1 MTSPNPAPYFI
12 DEARAAICSR
22 CPRTGETLT
31 LCMFTGW
38 GERDR
43 ATARVMIAATD
54 LLPRSRTS
62 CGCPIGSTRRGTGH
76 GRQSPRR
83 RAGRDPR

>member
-38 GERDR
+38 GESDR
-43 ATARVMIAATD
+43 AMARVMVSRLDMLAALKDVVRLSDRKHEAWDRAKEVIAAAE
-54 LLPRSRTS
+54 
-62 CGCPIGSTRRGTGH
+62 
-76 GRQSPRR
+76 GR
-83 RAGRDPR
+83 A